1 MIYCTAEF
9 KAKEGKEEELFKVLQ
24 ALEEPT
30 HKEAGCIQYK
40 VMKKIEHKYA
50 QGKHYGILFNEIWA
64 SIEAFE
70 EHCEMPYIVDFFQ
83 TQCMNEDGLV
93 EKWNVNIFK

>member
-30 HKEAGCIQYK
+30 HKEPGCIQYK
-40 VMKKIEHKYA
+40 VMRKIENQYA
-50 QGKHYGILFNEIWA
+50 QGEHYGILFNEIWE

-70 EHCEMPYIVDFFQ
+70 EHCQMPYIVEFFE
-83 TQCMNEDGLV
+83 NECAAADGLA
-93 EKWNVNIFK
+93 EKWNVNIFR